1 MDGWIMDASNGLARP
16 PNTRASLP
24 FDDEAD
30 CVALLQDALELGDP
44 VGAGP
49 LEGNL
54 VGDADDLHGAGVTC
68 YLAVG
73 DRHHVIET
81 QGLRCIYER
90 KKKNVRYWILFYLES
105 SLLDSTSGHFLF
117 FTRNCSYLKVCF

>member
-1 MDGWIMDASNGLARP
+1 M
-16 PNTRASLP
+16 
-24 FDDEAD
+24 
-30 CVALLQDALELGDP
+30 ALLQDALELGDP

-81 QGLRCIYER
+81 QGLRCKYER
-90 KKKNVRYWILFYLES
+90 EKKKRPLLDRCTVTNILFYLES
-105 SLLDSTSGHFLF
+105 SLLDSTSGDF
-117 FTRNCSYLKVCF
+117 FSGSRNFIFHQELQLLKVCF